1 MSNLLLIIPTSS
13 NNGRLPR
20 IRVPRL
26 RVPRLPRPLQSS
38 SLHQPVRPLLSTC
51 STTTARSVCAH
62 QVLYMLV
69 RYAQS
74 TRNVARILRVLSQNS
89 RHISCLLDFSGFSCT
104 PTCTCSTPTC
114 ALRVRHYINLYD
126 ERYAPYGLKT
136 TEKIHEFWLKNQPA

>member
-1 MSNLLLIIPTSS
+1 MVVYLAYEYLAYEYLDCLDLYS
-13 NNGRLPR
+13 LPR
-20 IRVPRL
+20 CTNPYDL
-26 RVPRLPRPLQSS
+26 CCRPVL
-38 SLHQPVRPLLSTC
+38 PLLD
-51 STTTARSVCAH
+51 TTARSVCAH

-89 RHISCLLDFSGFSCT
+89 RHISCLLAFSGFSCT

-136 TEKIHEFWLKNQPA
+136 TEKIHGFG